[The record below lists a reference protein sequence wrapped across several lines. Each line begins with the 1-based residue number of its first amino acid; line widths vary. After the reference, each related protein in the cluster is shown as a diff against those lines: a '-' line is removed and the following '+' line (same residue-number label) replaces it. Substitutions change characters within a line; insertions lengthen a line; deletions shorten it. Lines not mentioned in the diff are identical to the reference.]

1 MNLKESISLSCVGAC
16 VLSLF
21 SHVQLFTTLWTVA
34 HQAPLSIGF
43 SGQEY
48 WSGLPCPPLGDFPH
62 PRIDTVSPAAPC
74 IEGGLFTAEPPRK
87 PFLLVV
93 SGKTSLTS
101 KESACKEC
109 RRLEFNPWVWKVPLE
124 KEMATHS
131 SILAWGIPWTRTLLG
146 YSPWCS
152 KESDTTEWLS
162 SEKSNAHEKSKTCG
176 KQIDIIIAITEFKLI
191 CFVVPRFL
199 KINIY

>member
-34 HQAPLSIGF
+34 HQAPLSMGF

-109 RRLEFNPWVWKVPLE
+109 IGLDQCPLS
-124 KEMATHS
+124 APPQPPS
-131 SILAWGIPWTRTLLG
+131 SGFSTELPGHCFPPQEVSDALRWILFSLLSG
-146 YSPWCS
+146 QLIFFPVRKKKRFSQADYSC
-152 KESDTTEWLS
+152 
-162 SEKSNAHEKSKTCG
+162 
-176 KQIDIIIAITEFKLI
+176 Q
-191 CFVVPRFL
+191 
-199 KINIY
+199 